1 MGSIYRRGKRW
12 WVSYYRGGKQYF
24 ESSRSERKQDAKTL
38 LQLREGD
45 IAKGIPVT
53 PKNYRVT
60 WDDAAQDV
68 LNDYT
73 ANGKKSYDHVARR
86 LEKHLTPWFGGR
98 RLSTISTA
106 DIRAYIA
113 HRQAETVTNEAGEAV
128 PCPAANATIN
138 RELAIIKRA
147 FTLAMQAGKV
157 MSRPHVPMLAERN
170 VRQGFFERDQ
180 FEAVRRRLPEDL
192 QGVVTFAYLTGWR
205 KSEILTLQWRQVD
218 LKAGYVRLEPGTTK
232 NGEGRTFYCT
242 DELRSLLEARKAA
255 SVVDGHRIVPWVF
268 HRHGEPICSFQKAWQ
283 TACEG
288 AGVPGRIF
296 HDFRR
301 TAVRNLVR
309 AGVPERVAM
318 QMTGHKTRSVFERYN
333 VVSEGDL
340 KNAAVVLQA
349 ARNDTRLG

>member
-1 MGSIYRRGKRW
+1 MGAIYQRGRIW

-24 ESSRSERKQDAKTL
+24 ETSRSKRKLDAKTL

-53 PKNYRVT
+53 PKLHRVT
-60 WDDAAQDV
+60 WEDAVQDV

-73 ANGKKSYDHVARR
+73 SNRKKSHAHVAKR
-86 LEKHLTPWFGGR
+86 LEKHLTPFFGGR

-106 DIRAYIA
+106 DIRAYVA
-113 HRQAETVTNEAGEAV
+113 HRQAQTITSGTGETARSRTT
-128 PCPAANATIN
+128 ANATIN
-138 RELAIIKRA
+138 RELAILKRT
-147 FTLAMQAGKV
+147 FTLAMQAGKI
-157 MSRPHVPMLAERN
+157 MTRPHIPMLQEHN
-170 VRQGFFERDQ
+170 VRQGFFEREQ
-180 FEAVRRRLPEDL
+180 FEAVRKRLPEEL
-192 QGVVTFAYLTGWR
+192 QGVALFGYLTGWR
-205 KSEILTLQWRQVD
+205 KQEILTLQWRQVD
-218 LKAGYVRLEPGTTK
+218 LKGGCVRLEPGTTK
-232 NGEGRTFYCT
+232 NGEGRTFFFT
-242 DELRSLLEARKAA
+242 DELRMLLEQRKGEN
-255 SVVDGHRIVPWVF
+255 VVRDRIVPWVF
-268 HRHGEPICSFQKAWQ
+268 HRQGEQIKSFHKAWQ
-283 TACEG
+283 TACKG

-340 KNAAVVLQA
+340 RNAA
-349 ARNDTRLG
+349 DRLNRRSS